1 MEFELRPWR
10 AEDAEGLE
18 QYADN
23 EHIARNLRD
32 IFPSPYGRKDAQAYV
47 ESCLRGD
54 ERRQLCRAIVVD
66 GRAVGSIGVFRGGD
80 VYRCSGELGYWLA
93 EEHWGRGIMTA
104 AVGRLCREAFQRWD
118 IARIFAEP
126 FAWNTGSRRV
136 LEKAGFTL
144 EGVMLQGAYKNGA
157 LCDYCMYALLRK
169 ECVG

>member
-1 MEFELRPWR
+1 MELRAWQMADIPSV
-10 AEDAEGLE
+10 AA
-18 QYADN
+18 YAN
-23 EHIARNLRD
+23 NRKIADFLRD
-32 IFPSPYGRKDAQAYV
+32 IFPFPYTPEDARRYIC
-47 ESCLRGD
+47 SCIGQGD
-54 ERRQLCRAIVVD
+54 HGQLCRAIVCD
-66 GRAVGSIGVFRGGD
+66 GHAVGSVAVQQGSDIACRTA
-80 VYRCSGELGYWLA
+80 ELGYWLA

-144 EGVMLQGAYKNGA
+144 EGVMRQGAYKNGA